1 MEVGLVA
8 AFLGGALALLS
19 PCGALLLP
27 AFFATAVGSHGRRAV
42 HAGVFFIGLSLTLVP
57 LGLGAAALGSLMTEH
72 RGVLI
77 AVAGW
82 VIVTFGLLT
91 ALGLGFDLQRVL
103 PGTGAASRA
112 AGRRSGLPRSLLM
125 GTVSGVAG
133 FCAGPILGAVLTMAA
148 ASSPV
153 VAGVTLA
160 VYGAGMVVPML
171 GLALAWERM
180 GTRGR
185 AVVRGREV
193 RLGPVTTHTTSLV
206 SGLLLL
212 VVGVVFLRT
221 NGMAALPELIPA
233 AVLSDLQQG
242 LIAVGAAVPDVLAI
256 GALALVAL
264 AVWVRVRRSRAR
276 AERP

>member
-27 AFFATAVGSHGRRAV
+27 AFFATTVGSHGRRAV
-42 HAGVFFIGLSLTLVP
+42 HAAVFFVGLSLTLVP

-91 ALGLGFDLQRVL
+91 ALGIGFDLQRVL
-103 PGTGAASRA
+103 PGAGAASRA

-206 SGLLLL
+206 SGVLLL

-264 AVWVRVRRSRAR
+264 AVWVGVRRSRAR

>member
-27 AFFATAVGSHGRRAV
+27 AFFATTVGSHGRRAV
-42 HAGVFFIGLSLTLVP
+42 HAGVFFVGLSLTLVP

-103 PGTGAASRA
+103 PGAGAASRA

-206 SGLLLL
+206 SGVLLL

-233 AVLSDLQQG
+233 AVLSDLQQS

-264 AVWVRVRRSRAR
+264 AVWVGVRRSRAR